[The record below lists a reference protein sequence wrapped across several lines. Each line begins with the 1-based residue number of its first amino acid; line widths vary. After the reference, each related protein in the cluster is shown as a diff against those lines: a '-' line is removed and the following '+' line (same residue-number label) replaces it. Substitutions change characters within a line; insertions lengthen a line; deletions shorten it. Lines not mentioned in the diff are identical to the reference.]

1 MMGMGGMGMGMGG
14 MDDMWRSM
22 YEVCQK
28 CLIVLVCCCKRTL
41 GARRPMH
48 RSCRVPSLQGR
59 TGVERFSAT
68 SPRVTRVTSAP
79 RSQVAVH
86 FSQVAAQTKIF
97 LKKEHLRLCACRSGF

>member
-28 CLIVLVCCCKRTL
+28 CLLVLVCCCKRTL

-48 RSCRVPSLQGR
+48 RSCRAPSLQGR
-59 TGVERFSAT
+59 TAVERFSAT
-68 SPRVTRVTSAP
+68 SPRVTRVTSAH

-86 FSQVAAQTKIF
+86 FSQIAAQTKIF
-97 LKKEHLRLCACRSGF
+97 F